1 MLLLRTATGK
11 EYPIAWIGVSE
22 LDGSLRFEVT
32 GEQNM
37 FELVTVFIRPEETQ
51 TLTRIF
57 DEDEKEFS
65 GFTVFKGVDKKF
77 GDGGIVIALVKGE

>member
-1 MLLLRTATGK
+1 MILLRTATGK

-51 TLTRIF
+51 TLTRVF
-57 DEDEKEFS
+57 DEDEKKFT

>member
-51 TLTRIF
+51 TLTRVF

>member
-1 MLLLRTATGK
+1 MLLLRTETGK

>member
-1 MLLLRTATGK
+1 MILLRTATGK

-32 GEQNM
+32 GDQNM
-37 FELVTVFIRPEETQ
+37 FELVTVFIRPEETK
-51 TLTRIF
+51 TLTRVF

>member
-1 MLLLRTATGK
+1 MILLRTATGK

-37 FELVTVFIRPEETQ
+37 FELVTVFIRPEETE
-51 TLTRIF
+51 TLTRVF

>member
-37 FELVTVFIRPEETQ
+37 FELVTVFIRPEETH